1 MKQYW
6 TDLAAKFDLLS
17 QRERVLV
24 AAAVLIVVGMIL
36 YLPLESLL
44 TKHTQ
49 LKQQI
54 ASLKNENNISEQQIA
69 LYQQSLATDPDTE
82 YRQRLANIIQQTKQI
97 DEQLSFEMVD
107 MVPADHMPALL
118 AGLLSNVK
126 GIKLKAFTSIAP
138 TPLLEVGEEKKMN
151 LYSHGIKL
159 EFTGDYFSVLRFVEA
174 VENMPNKL
182 YWRSMDYKVDAY
194 PKAAIT
200 LELYTLSI
208 NKDFIS
214 VAKTN

>member
-1 MKQYW
+1 M
-6 TDLAAKFDLLS
+6 
-17 QRERVLV
+17 
-24 AAAVLIVVGMIL
+24 
-36 YLPLESLL
+36 
-44 TKHTQ
+44 
-49 LKQQI
+49 
-54 ASLKNENNISEQQIA
+54 
-69 LYQQSLATDPDTE
+69 
-82 YRQRLANIIQQTKQI
+82 
-97 DEQLSFEMVD
+97 
-107 MVPADHMPALL
+107 
-118 AGLLSNVK
+118 K

>member
-6 TDLAAKFDLLS
+6 NDLAAKFDLLS

-194 PKAAIT
+194 PQAAIT

>member
-6 TDLAAKFDLLS
+6 NDLAAKFDLLS

-44 TKHTQ
+44 TKHSQ

-118 AGLLSNVK
+118 AELLSSVK

-194 PKAAIT
+194 PQAAIT

>member
-54 ASLKNENNISEQQIA
+54 GSLKNENNISEQQIA

-107 MVPADHMPALL
+107 MVPADHMPTLL

-174 VENMPNKL
+174 VEKMPNKL

>member
-1 MKQYW
+1 
-6 TDLAAKFDLLS
+6 
-17 QRERVLV
+17 
-24 AAAVLIVVGMIL
+24 
-36 YLPLESLL
+36 
-44 TKHTQ
+44 
-49 LKQQI
+49 
-54 ASLKNENNISEQQIA
+54 
-69 LYQQSLATDPDTE
+69 
-82 YRQRLANIIQQTKQI
+82 
-97 DEQLSFEMVD
+97 
-107 MVPADHMPALL
+107 
-118 AGLLSNVK
+118 
-126 GIKLKAFTSIAP
+126 
-138 TPLLEVGEEKKMN
+138 MN

>member
-6 TDLAAKFDLLS
+6 NDLAAKFDLLS

-44 TKHTQ
+44 TKHSQ

-182 YWRSMDYKVDAY
+182 YWRSMDYKVDVY
-194 PKAAIT
+194 PQAAIT

>member
-107 MVPADHMPALL
+107 MVPADHMPTLL

>member
-54 ASLKNENNISEQQIA
+54 ASLKNENNISAQQIA

>member
-1 MKQYW
+1 MKQRWY
-6 TDLAAKFDLLS
+6 DLATKFDVLS

-24 AAAVLIVVGMIL
+24 AAAVLIVAGLIL

-44 TKHTQ
+44 TQHTQ
-49 LKQQI
+49 LSQQVT
-54 ASLKNENNISEQQIA
+54 SLKNDNDISEQQIA
-69 LYQQSLATDPDTE
+69 LYEQSLATDPDTE

-97 DEQLSFEMVD
+97 DEELSFQMVD
-107 MVPADHMPALL
+107 MVPADHMPTLL
-118 AGLLSNVK
+118 AGLLSNIK
-126 GIKLKAFTSIAP
+126 GIKLNAFTSIAP

-151 LYSHGIKL
+151 LYSHGIRL

-174 VENMPNKL
+174 VESMPNKL

-208 NKDFIS
+208 NKTFIS
-214 VAKTN
+214 VFKKN

>member
-54 ASLKNENNISEQQIA
+54 ASLKNENNISAQQIA

-182 YWRSMDYKVDAY
+182 YWRSMDYKVGAY